1 MSKTK
6 EATATAPVNDEFDSL
21 GLNAEIKGQID
32 DDIKVFDETMSQEV
46 EESSKDDAPA
56 SEGPEGGTST
66 DSEPDQEYDN
76 EDEDFAK
83 GALEFIDET
92 RALWLSTVA
101 TGSIDDADRFIYYKG
116 LDKGKHRLTV
126 KAAAQLSRQYRLG
139 QSPLLILL
147 VSLCV
152 STWVMWRRAKQES
165 KQRKDKEQT
174 QTNTSRPTA
183 PNGAK
188 LVKLKVV

>member
-1 MSKTK
+1 MSSNK
-6 EATATAPVNDEFDSL
+6 ETTNEFDSL
-21 GLNAEIKGQID
+21 GLNDNIKNTIED
-32 DDIKVFDETMSQEV
+32 DLKVFDETMNQEV
-46 EESSKDDAPA
+46 EESSNEDAP
-56 SEGPEGGTST
+56 SGEGDEAAGSSTPPPE
-66 DSEPDQEYDN
+66 QEYDN

-147 VSLCV
+147 VSLVV

-165 KQRKDKEQT
+165 KKRKATEQ
-174 QTNTSRPTA
+174 QPKPSSSAPT
-183 PNGAK
+183 PPTETK